1 VIRNVSGDQVADNKM
16 KRKRQKLMSWME
28 TGLVELLIGL
38 ARPVLL
44 FSVPIISLS
53 LFACAPTI
61 DHRGHRFTA
70 NEVEQIQPGM
80 TREQVTF
87 AFGTPDTYSTIGGGA
102 YYYISTKEKTVSF
115 FKPQIVD
122 RRVVAVYF
130 DETDSVAKIAN
141 YGLKDGKVIDFISR
155 KTPSHANDQGLI
167 KQLFR
172 NIGAK
177 PVATPQ

>member
-1 VIRNVSGDQVADNKM
+1 MIRTVSGDGIANYKINPKFLASIRTDIKKNLY
-16 KRKRQKLMSWME
+16 RSTKL
-28 TGLVELLIGL
+28 VHVL
-38 ARPVLL
+38 A
-44 FSVPIISLS
+44 VPFVTLS

-61 DHRGHRFTA
+61 DHRGHRFA
-70 NEVEQIQPGM
+70 ENEIEQVQPGM
-80 TREQVTF
+80 TREQVAL

-115 FKPQIVD
+115 LKPEIID

-130 DETDSVAKIAN
+130 DETDTVTKIAN

-177 PVATPQ
+177 PAIGPQ